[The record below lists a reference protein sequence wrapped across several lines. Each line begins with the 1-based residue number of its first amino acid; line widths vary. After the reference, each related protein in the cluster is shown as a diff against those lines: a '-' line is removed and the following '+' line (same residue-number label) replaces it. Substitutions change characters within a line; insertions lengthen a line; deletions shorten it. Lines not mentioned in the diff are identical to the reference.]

1 MWVRSQVQPPP
12 AIMQDDVQP
21 LDGEMTLVVDY
32 KLPLTPWAQ
41 LQLFHRIFSDYTR
54 DTGIVP
60 VQKRIAYRKKDE
72 QVNFLRNIIVFYG
85 QIRYLLKTTLS
96 PAEFADFDADVFRT
110 DRRDK
115 ELNDI
120 LQAAPVRF
128 AVSMLPSQRR
138 KMARELQS
146 KDAAAGICWDDCL
159 PDDAVECPE
168 TALESPTEYP
178 ETALDSPTFE
188 LGTVPSC
195 APHDTGDAQCPY
207 P

>member
-60 VQKRIAYRKKDE
+60 VQKRIAYRKNDE

-85 QIRYLLKTTLS
+85 QIRDLLKATLS
-96 PAEFADFDADVFRT
+96 PAEFADFDTDVLKT

-120 LQAAPVRF
+120 LQAAPMRF

-146 KDAAAGICWDDCL
+146 KDAAACASV
-159 PDDAVECPE
+159 DALKLIGARGRARVVR
-168 TALESPTEYP
+168 ALELVV
-178 ETALDSPTFE
+178 AMHRM
-188 LGTVPSC
+188 C
-195 APHDTGDAQCPY
+195 AA
-207 P
+207 